1 MRSMTGYGRAEVVH
15 AGRKFSVELNSV
27 NRKQSDIVINLP
39 RDLAELES
47 RIRQTINEN
56 ISRGRTN
63 ATIALH
69 SSPNGARNLA
79 LDTELARSY
88 HEAMRALQKELNAP
102 GEITI
107 STILQ
112 APGVMRFPEQAL
124 NAEEAWPAIDRA
136 LRGALSDLIKMRER
150 EGKHLA
156 KDLIHRLK
164 AIRRKLKEIHAFHP
178 DVVKRYRAVLLDR
191 IQKAGLPIASDD
203 ERLLKEISFFADRAD
218 VSEEL
223 TRLESHLAQF
233 AHHLRSKE
241 PVGRTLEFITQE
253 IFRELNTLGAKANDA
268 AISQRVIGCKAEL
281 EKIREQVQNLDE
293 PIVRQALADIFIM
306 PPDVE
311 ELRRRLAKRGT
322 ETAPQIESR
331 LATAM
336 REMELWRDYR
346 YTIVSGSVEED
357 LGNVRNIMSA
367 ETFLSRR
374 LTPN

>member
-1 MRSMTGYGRAEVVH
+1 MTGYGCAEVVH

-39 RDLAELES
+39 RDLAELEPG
-47 RIRQTINEN
+47 IRQTINEN

-178 DVVKRYRAVLLDR
+178 DVVERYRAVLLDR

-241 PVGRTLEFITQE
+241 PVGRTLEFIAQE
-253 IFRELNTLGAKANDA
+253 MFRELNTLGAKANDA
-268 AISQRVIGCKAEL
+268 AISQRVIACKAEL
-281 EKIREQVQNLDE
+281 EKIREQAQNLE
-293 PIVRQALADIFIM
+293 
-306 PPDVE
+306 
-311 ELRRRLAKRGT
+311 
-322 ETAPQIESR
+322 
-331 LATAM
+331 
-336 REMELWRDYR
+336 
-346 YTIVSGSVEED
+346 
-357 LGNVRNIMSA
+357 
-367 ETFLSRR
+367 
-374 LTPN
+374 

>member
-1 MRSMTGYGRAEVVH
+1 MTGYGRAEVVH

-39 RDLAELES
+39 RDLAELEP
-47 RIRQTINEN
+47 RIRQTINEK

-112 APGVMRFPEQAL
+112 APGVMRLPEQAL

-164 AIRRKLKEIHAFHP
+164 AIRRKLKEIGAFHP
-178 DVVKRYRAVLLDR
+178 DVVNRYRAVLLDR

-253 IFRELNTLGAKANDA
+253 MFRELNTLGAKANDA
-268 AISQRVIGCKAEL
+268 AISQRVIACKGEL
-281 EKIREQVQNLDE
+281 EKIREQSQNLE
-293 PIVRQALADIFIM
+293 
-306 PPDVE
+306 
-311 ELRRRLAKRGT
+311 
-322 ETAPQIESR
+322 
-331 LATAM
+331 
-336 REMELWRDYR
+336 
-346 YTIVSGSVEED
+346 
-357 LGNVRNIMSA
+357 
-367 ETFLSRR
+367 
-374 LTPN
+374 